1 MARINCKSSSD
12 LLLDGV
18 FLDFITY
25 CNSMGY
31 KKTAGIKVCKAF
43 SELNEQTNGIVYFSG
58 EVNIFDFSNIYKS
71 KD

>member
-1 MARINCKSSSD
+1 
-12 LLLDGV
+12 
-18 FLDFITY
+18 
-25 CNSMGY
+25 MGY